1 MKGRRKQLMK
11 HAVKGTFQVAVLML
25 FSYAMNQL
33 AGLLHLPVPGS
44 ILGIIVLFLLLES
57 GVVKLEWIEVG
68 ANWLLAELLLFF
80 IPAAVGV
87 MKYFAMLESDGV
99 RILLVVIFSTVVVM
113 ASSGLTA
120 ARIAKHKER
129 KVS

>member
-1 MKGRRKQLMK
+1 MK
-11 HAVKGTFQVAVLML
+11 HAVKGTVQVAVLML

-57 GVVKLEWIEVG
+57 GIVKLEWIEVG

-87 MKYFAMLESDGV
+87 MKYFSMLESDGV

>member
-1 MKGRRKQLMK
+1 MK
-11 HAVKGTFQVAVLML
+11 HAVKGTVQVAVLML

-57 GVVKLEWIEVG
+57 GIVKLEWIEVG